1 MSEENRVKAAIGNLP
16 RPLGLALE
24 KYPNVVGFSADP
36 QKKIVAGKETKILC
50 VRIYVSKKVPEAEL
64 KPEWIIPKKLF
75 DVPTDIVEY
84 GLPVF
89 QQDPHKSRAE
99 VIQGGISFVHYKCT
113 AATLGIVLPD
123 KESNEPFEVSNT
135 HVIYN
140 LDNPGG
146 ECSKISDP
154 QLQPGPTDGGK
165 DPQDQIGNGDKYI
178 PFTASLPGGIGDA
191 ARAKW
196 NGQRKTELAT
206 ILHGGR
212 LKGVKEPKV
221 GMILKGCCRNGDF
234 KVKITDI
241 NAVVRVSGLGCKLK
255 DRYAILQGQV
265 MYEPGL
271 GGGSSGTCMYSEDA
285 YAVVLNSFGTA
296 GPGEGKGG
304 GAWFSKIMEPL
315 NLKWPE
321 EGPPPPEKK
330 YLPSESVGWEIRWH
344 KPPSEGI
351 ETDLWMEGD
360 ANDHII
366 GETAYFKGYL
376 REKQTTFPI
385 EGQPVYLVKGQHV
398 DGQEIDVTKTNAQ
411 GFFQF
416 ARTEQT
422 EQTARYF
429 ARFKGT

>member
-1 MSEENRVKAAIGNLP
+1 MNEENRVKAAIGNLP
-16 RPLGLALE
+16 RPLGSTLE
-24 KYPNVVGFSADP
+24 KFPNVVGFSADP

-64 KPEWIIPKKLF
+64 KPESIIPKKLF
-75 DVPTDIVEY
+75 DVPTDVVEY
-84 GLPVF
+84 GVPVF

-123 KESNEPFEVSNT
+123 KDTNDPFEVSNT

-146 ECSKISDP
+146 ECSKIGDP

-165 DPQDQIGNGDKYI
+165 DPADQVGNGDKYI
-178 PFTASLPGGIGDA
+178 PFTASLPGGIADA

-196 NGQRKTELAT
+196 NGQRKIELAT
-206 ILHGGR
+206 ILHAGR

-241 NAVVRVSGLGCKLK
+241 NASVRVSGLGCKLR
-255 DRYAILQGQV
+255 DRYAILQKQV

-271 GGGSSGTCMYSEDA
+271 GGGSSGTCMYSEDG
-285 YAVVLNSFGTA
+285 YAVALNSFGTA
-296 GPGEGKGG
+296 GVGEGKGG
-304 GAWFSKIMEPL
+304 GGWFSEIMEPL

-321 EGPPPPEKK
+321 EGPPPPAKK
-330 YLPSESVGWEIRWH
+330 YLPSRSEPVKIRWM
-344 KPPSEGI
+344 KPQEGI
-351 ETDLWMEGD
+351 DTTVSLHADKNEHT
-360 ANDHII
+360 I
-366 GETAYFKGYL
+366 GEKAVLDGVLLELAEGKPINPIPNQPIYLLKNGQQIDMKYTSSDGAFKF
-376 REKQTTFPI
+376 EIT
-385 EGQPVYLVKGQHV
+385 ENEE
-398 DGQEIDVTKTNAQ
+398 QEPSYEAD
-411 GFFQF
+411 
-416 ARTEQT
+416 
-422 EQTARYF
+422 
-429 ARFKGT
+429 FKGT